1 MNVVRMAAHAVVAAV
16 FAFQAVAGMAAT
28 LGRDEADD
36 SAYAKRP
43 AWTSG
48 ENGGTGFMGWN
59 LVGTGEPATD
69 RGFKIAD
76 SRGINS
82 DVNSPAGVAFGL
94 FANGKGL
101 AAEAY
106 RTFDAPLD
114 VGQTFSVDVAVNF
127 RSGQRG
133 LDLRAPA
140 SDNERVIFNFN
151 VGAEDYVVH
160 KAATGNGSVGSTY
173 DARSAF
179 TLTFTQTGAAG
190 GSWTVVRRGGVASK
204 STGTYEGRAAGV
216 KFYVRDTDGGKEN
229 EFWINH
235 LAITAAG
242 AR

>member
-1 MNVVRMAAHAVVAAV
+1 MDVPKVAVHAAVVAV
-16 FAFQAVAGMAAT
+16 LGFQSLAGIAAT
-28 LGRDEADD
+28 LGRDEAGD

-43 AWTSG
+43 FWTSG
-48 ENGGTGFMGWN
+48 ENGGAGFMGWN

-76 SRGINS
+76 SRTINS
-82 DVNSPAGVAFGL
+82 DINSPAGVAFGL

-127 RSGQRG
+127 RSGLRG
-133 LDLRAPA
+133 LDLRTPA

-179 TLTFTQTGAAG
+179 TLTFTQTGEVG
-190 GSWTVVRRGGVASK
+190 GSWTVVRRGGVASE
-204 STGTYEGRAAGV
+204 STGTYAGRAAGV

-235 LAITAAG
+235 LAITADG